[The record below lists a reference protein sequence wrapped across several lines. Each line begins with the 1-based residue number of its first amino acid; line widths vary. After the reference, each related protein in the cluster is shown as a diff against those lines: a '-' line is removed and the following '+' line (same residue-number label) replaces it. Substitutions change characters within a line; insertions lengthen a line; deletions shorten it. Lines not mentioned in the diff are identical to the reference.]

1 MRPNPRFRPIDW
13 LLPVAIVIV
22 LLIVMHGGEHAAEM
36 LRYQREAVLS
46 GEAWR
51 LLTGHLVHADGS
63 HLLWNILGLALVF
76 ALFAGEYSPGEWSV
90 VMLAS
95 TAAIDLGF
103 LAFEPQIAWYV
114 GLSGVLH
121 GLMTA
126 GLAAWLRVR
135 RDPLTVSIAVIFVG
149 KLIWEHMRGPLPF
162 IAESLTVPV
171 IHEGPQLRR
180 NRRGA
185 VRDGAAR
192 AAEAGARHRYNPP
205 SAPRR
210 SDRSSHDTRNRLSRT
225 RLAVGR
231 HACGAR
237 RDGTAGSA
245 DLC

>member
-22 LLIVMHGGEHAAEM
+22 LLTVMHGGEHTAAM
-36 LRYQREAVLS
+36 LRYEREAVLS

-76 ALFAGEYSPGEWSV
+76 ALFAREYSPGEWSV

-171 IHEGPQLRR
+171 IHEAHSYGAIGGALCAIVLLA
-180 NRRGA
+180 RRG
-185 VRDGAAR
+185 RAR
-192 AAEAGARHRYNPP
+192 AR
-205 SAPRR
+205 AP
-210 SDRSSHDTRNRLSRT
+210 L
-225 RLAVGR
+225 
-231 HACGAR
+231 
-237 RDGTAGSA
+237 
-245 DLC
+245 